1 MGDSRKP
8 HEAAQDSAGAEPSIA
23 ASARHNGTG
32 LARMAKALACSM
44 RGLRAA
50 FAGEAA
56 FRQEIALAAV
66 LIPVALWAPFSP
78 IERVLLIGSMLLV
91 LIIELLN
98 SAIEKTLDRV
108 SREDHR
114 LTGMAK
120 DMGSAAVLMALLVLA
135 LTWLAI
141 AGPVLAGM
149 FLTGASA
156 AAN

>member
-1 MGDSRKP
+1 
-8 HEAAQDSAGAEPSIA
+8 
-23 ASARHNGTG
+23 
-32 LARMAKALACSM
+32 ALACSM

-66 LIPVALWAPFSP
+66 LIPVAVWAPFSP

-91 LIIELLN
+91 LITELLN

-135 LTWLAI
+135 LTWLA
-141 AGPVLAGM
+141 
-149 FLTGASA
+149 
-156 AAN
+156 